1 MFTLI
6 LGVYSPDMSRLQLYI
21 QTVMLC
27 STHVA
32 IFAGNYLNGPLSM
45 YWWII
50 INKLS
55 IIWIVGLLNQ
65 ATVTRHDIQLM
76 HFNGRSSTFTLCMC
90 DLNSPKN
97 APCSYAP
104 KYTARLPTV
113 WRDRPWPADIWRGVR
128 TLRVGSRRDNIDER
142 ADRTQFST
150 FSEEANTIKTYN
162 YCYLVHLFAQRPSSG
177 AEGR

>member
-1 MFTLI
+1 MNLWKNI
-6 LGVYSPDMSRLQLYI
+6 VHSMELE
-21 QTVMLC
+21 
-27 STHVA
+27 
-32 IFAGNYLNGPLSM
+32 LSSN
-45 YWWII
+45 IKRCRP
-50 INKLS
+50 NRVCCLE
-55 IIWIVGLLNQ
+55 GLLSQ
-65 ATVTRHDIQLM
+65 TPVIRHDTQCM
-76 HFNGRSSTFTLCMC
+76 HNNVRLSSLTLCMR
-90 DLNSPKN
+90 DLKSSKN
-97 APCSYAP
+97 TPGSLAP
-104 KYTARLPTV
+104 KYTAQLPTV